1 MEFKEQ
7 KKLKKK
13 KNPKTLKG
21 YNKRLQRH
29 KNNK

>member
-7 KKLKKK
+7 KKLKK